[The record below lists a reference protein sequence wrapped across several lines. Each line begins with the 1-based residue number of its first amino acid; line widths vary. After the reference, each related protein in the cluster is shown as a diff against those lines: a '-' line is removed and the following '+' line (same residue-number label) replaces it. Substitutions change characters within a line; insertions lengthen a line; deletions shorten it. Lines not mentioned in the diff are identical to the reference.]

1 MVNITMVNWGW
12 PGIGWMTRR
21 TSAMPSRNMPT
32 IATGAATQND
42 QPPNFISST
51 PPDAP
56 SIISSPWA
64 KLTVSV
70 AL

>member
-1 MVNITMVNWGW
+1 MGRITTVSSSR
-12 PGIGWMTRR
+12 PKT
-21 TSAMPSRNMPT
+21 AMAA
-32 IATGAATQND
+32 IAAGTAIQKGKPIIVIAARPKN
-42 QPPNFISST
+42 
-51 PPDAP
+51 AP